1 VREVDLS
8 SELSSLFFWITLQVT
23 NFLIWLLTDPRS
35 VEFFALVTLLFN
47 IIIFFAVSRFLDSG
61 DEQEH
66 DKE

>member
-1 VREVDLS
+1 MS